1 MNRPNVSPKN
11 VTRAEEDLQ
20 VAKLRCENNRTL
32 STQLAFHK
40 AQKKLERL
48 YKQVDPIALEAHRQM
63 HAKMNGS
70 IK

>member
-1 MNRPNVSPKN
+1 MNRTNISPKN

-32 STQLAFHK
+32 STQLALHK

-48 YKQVDPIALEAHRQM
+48 YKQVDPVALEAHRKVM
-63 HAKMNGS
+63 AKMAGNA
-70 IK
+70 